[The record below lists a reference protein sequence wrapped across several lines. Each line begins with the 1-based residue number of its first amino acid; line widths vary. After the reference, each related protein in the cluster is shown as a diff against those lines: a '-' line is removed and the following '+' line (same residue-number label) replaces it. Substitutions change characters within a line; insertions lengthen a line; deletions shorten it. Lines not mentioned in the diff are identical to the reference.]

1 MSKFPK
7 DKLFYQ
13 LHNVITNDKWSFKD
27 KTPLREHDIRRFDI
41 PFSKVKEVLNEPKIE
56 IKPKVIVEIKE
67 GKSLFE
73 YDIYENDVYEKKLK
87 ELRSLWAKLNYLPD
101 FLTNTSIA
109 NIGYEYNWE
118 LF

>member
-1 MSKFPK
+1 MSKFPE
-7 DKLFYQ
+7 DTLLYQ
-13 LHNVITNDKWSFKD
+13 LHDAIENNKWEFKD
-27 KTPLREHDIRRFDI
+27 KTPLWNHSITRYDII
-41 PFSKVKEVLNEPKIE
+41 KEVLNQPKIE